1 MATRRSS
8 SGTTR
13 KASSN
18 GVLAMLMADHKKVQ
32 KMFRDFEK
40 KCESDP
46 QEAEQIMTMAIA
58 ELKIHT
64 TLEEEMFYPEARQA
78 LGDSAHLVDEAAI
91 EHGSA
96 KALIQQIEQMQSH
109 DGHRIAAFKVLAE
122 YVKHHIQEEEKEM
135 FPKLKKAKMDVES
148 MSPQMRERKQ
158 RLQAELGIEA
168 EEEQES
174 SRARRHEEA
183 THVR

>member
-8 SGTTR
+8 TTTR
-13 KASSN
+13 KSSSN
-18 GVLAMLMADHKKVQ
+18 DALAMLMADHKKVQ

-46 QEAEQIMTMAIA
+46 EEAEQIMTLAIA

-78 LGDSAHLVDEAAI
+78 LGAAADLVDEAEI
-91 EHGSA
+91 EHGAA
-96 KALIQQIEQMQSH
+96 KSLIQQIEQMQSN
-109 DGHRIAAFKVLAE
+109 DGHRTAAFKVLGE

-135 FPKLKKAKMDVES
+135 FPKLKRAKVDFES
-148 MSPQMRERKQ
+148 MSRQMMERKQ
-158 RLQAELGIEA
+158 QLQSELGVEPEEEA
-168 EEEQES
+168 ES
-174 SRARRHEEA
+174 ARGRRGEEA
-183 THVR
+183 THAR